1 MKNLYLLSLIVLFLG
16 CSKDVLIRYDKRIIG
31 SWRISDVKRTGL
43 GGSTIDLP
51 FKKGATI
58 SFFADRTMTYTSPSG
73 SVYKGNWDIQKDFEN
88 NENYQRALQ
97 LTAVDFSNQIV
108 ITEYFDEMNFRGS
121 DHFVAFTQE
130 GLQSYTTY
138 FRK

>member
-1 MKNLYLLSLIVLFLG
+1 
-16 CSKDVLIRYDKRIIG
+16 
-31 SWRISDVKRTGL
+31 
-43 GGSTIDLP
+43 
-51 FKKGATI
+51 
-58 SFFADRTMTYTSPSG
+58 MTYTSPSG